1 MRLLLF
7 ASEFPP
13 GPGGIGTHAHQL
25 AKQLQKL
32 DWDVLAVAPQDYA
45 AEAEVTSFNAT
56 QSYRICRLVRRGG
69 RGRTSLHR
77 FRMVWQTF
85 RNFAPDVA
93 MASGARAVWLMPIL
107 ALRFRLPWV
116 AVGHGTEFGARGLL
130 SRGVTRWAY
139 QRAECLISVS
149 HFTEQYIRRVGITPP
164 SSRVIPNG
172 ADDGRFRILPHSSIE
187 NLRTTLP
194 SGAGRVL
201 VTVGHVTPRKGQ
213 ETVIRALPRIV
224 AACPDTHYFMI
235 GLPAIKSQLQRLA
248 DELGV
253 AEHVHFLG
261 RLSGEQVVQWVN
273 LCDVFVMTSTQT
285 EDGDFEGYGIA
296 VVEAALCGKPSVV
309 SNDSG
314 LVEAIVDGETG
325 IAVPQGNPTAT
336 ADAILSLIGASSDE
350 RRQRMGAAA
359 RARAAAEQT
368 WTLRARQYDA
378 LLREIVAAAPEC
390 RETIEVDVRNTAT

>member
-25 AKQLQKL
+25 AGHLQQL

-45 AEAEVTSFNAT
+45 TEAEVTSFNAA
-56 QSYRICRLVRRGG
+56 QAYRICRLTRRGG

-77 FRMVWQTF
+77 LRTVWQAF
-85 RNFAPDVA
+85 RDFAPDVA
-93 MASGARAVWLMPIL
+93 LASGARAVWLMPIL
-107 ALRFRLPWV
+107 ARQFRLPWV

-130 SRGVTRWAY
+130 PRIVTRWAY
-139 QRAECLISVS
+139 QQADCLVAVS
-149 HFTEQYIRRVGITPP
+149 CFTEQYIRRVGIVP
-164 SSRVIPNG
+164 SLCHVIPNG
-172 ADDGRFRILPHSSIE
+172 ADDGRFGIVPTESIE
-187 NLRTTLP
+187 RLRETLP
-194 SGAGRVL
+194 PEVRRIL

-213 ETVIRALPRIV
+213 ETVIRALPRII

-235 GLPAIKSQLQRLA
+235 GLPAIKSQLERLA

-261 RLSGEQVVQWVN
+261 RLGGEQVVQWLN
-273 LCDVFVMTSTQT
+273 LCDVFVMTSKHT

-314 LVEAIVDGETG
+314 LVEAVVDGETG
-325 IAVPQGNPTAT
+325 IAVPQGDPTAT
-336 ADAILSLIGASSDE
+336 ADAILSLIGASGDE

-368 WTLRARQYDA
+368 WSLRARQYDA
-378 LLREIVAAAPEC
+378 LLREIVAAAPE
-390 RETIEVDVRNTAT
+390 RRGTIEVGVGNTAP

>member
-1 MRLLLF
+1 MRILLF

-25 AKQLQKL
+25 AGHLQQLG
-32 DWDVLAVAPQDYA
+32 WDVLVVTPQDYA
-45 AEAEVTSFNAT
+45 TEQEIESFNDA
-56 QSYRICRLVRRGG
+56 QAYRICRLVRRGG
-69 RGRTSLHR
+69 YGQTLLHR
-77 FRMVWQTF
+77 FRTAWQTF
-85 RNFAPDVA
+85 RDFAPDVA
-93 MASGARAVWLMPIL
+93 IASGARAVWLMPVL
-107 ALRFRLPWV
+107 ARRFRLPWV

-130 SRGVTRWAY
+130 PKTLTKWAY
-139 QRAECLISVS
+139 QRADCLISVS
-149 HFTEQYIRRVGITPP
+149 RFTEQYIRRVGIAA
-164 SSRVIPNG
+164 SLSRVIPNG
-172 ADDGRFRILPHSSIE
+172 ADDGRFGILPTQSIE
-187 NLRTTLP
+187 RLRKTLP
-194 SGAGRVL
+194 PGVGRIL

-224 AACPDTHYFMI
+224 AVCPDTHYFMI
-235 GLPAIKSQLQRLA
+235 GLPAMQNQLQQLA

-261 RLSGEQVVQWVN
+261 RLSGDDVVQWLN
-273 LCDVFVMTSTQT
+273 LCDVFVMASKHT

-325 IAVPQGNPTAT
+325 IAVPQGDPTST
-336 ADAILSLIGASSDE
+336 ADAILSLIGASSDV

-378 LLREIVAAAPEC
+378 LIREIVAAAPER
-390 RETIEVDVRNTAT
+390 REPIEVDVRNTPT